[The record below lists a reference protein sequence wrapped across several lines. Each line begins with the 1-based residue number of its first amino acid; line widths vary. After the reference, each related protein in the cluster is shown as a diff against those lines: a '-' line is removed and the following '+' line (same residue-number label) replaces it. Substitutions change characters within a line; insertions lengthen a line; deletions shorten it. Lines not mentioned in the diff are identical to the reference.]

1 MVRGMFWLMLL
12 IISAKMAYSLWR
24 YFSFSAEY
32 TAVSSSANKP
42 LRADA
47 KPFDKNDVQ
56 LVSQQNWFG
65 KYQPVAAPVKQ
76 PEPAP
81 VAETRLNV
89 VLRGIAFGAR
99 PGAVIEEGGKQ
110 QVYLQGERL
119 GSHNAV
125 IEEIN
130 RDHVMLR
137 YQGKMERLSLAEEK
151 RPTKAVTSKKA
162 VSDEAKQAVA
172 EPAAS
177 APVEI
182 PAAVRQALAKDPQK
196 IFNYIQLTPVRKE
209 GIVGYAVKPGADR
222 SLFDASGFKE
232 GDIAIALN
240 QQDFTDP
247 RAMIALMRQLP
258 SMDSIQL
265 TVLRKGAR
273 YDISIALRHFHRAA
287 LTAFNPGES
296 FIVFWRDMT
305 LSVWRKKTTGL
316 KTKKRLL
323 ALVLAAALCS
333 SPVWAEEATFTAN
346 FKDTD
351 LKSFIETVGAN
362 LNKTIIMGPGV
373 QGKVSI
379 RTMTPLNERQ
389 YYQLFLN
396 LLEAQGYAVV
406 PMENDVLK
414 VVKSS
419 AAKVE
424 PLPLVGEGSDNYAG
438 DEMVTKVVPVRN
450 VSVRELAPILRQMI
464 DSAGSGNVVNYDP
477 SNVIMLTGRAS
488 VVERLTEVI
497 QRVDHAGNRTEEVI
511 PLDNASASEIA
522 RVLESLTKNSGENQP
537 ATLKSQ
543 IVADERTNSV
553 IVSGDPATRDKMRR
567 LIRRLDSEMER
578 SGNSQVFYLKY
589 SKAED
594 LVDVLKQVSGTLTA
608 AKEEAEGTV
617 GSGREVVSIAAS
629 KHSNALIVTA
639 PQDIMQSLQSV
650 IEQLDIRRAQV
661 HVEAL
666 IVEVAEGSNI
676 NFGVQW
682 ASKDAGLMQ
691 FANGTQ
697 IPIGTLGA
705 AISQAKPQKGSTV
718 ISENGATTINPDTNG
733 DLSTLAQLLSGF
745 SGTAVGVVK
754 GDWMALVQAVKN
766 DSSSNVLSTP
776 SITTLDNQEAFFMVG
791 QDVPVLTGSTVGSN
805 NSNPFNTVERKK
817 VGIMLKVTPQINEG
831 NAVQMV
837 IEQEVSKVE
846 GQTSLDVVFG
856 ERKLKTTVL
865 ANDGEL
871 IVLGGLMDDQAGE
884 SVAKVP
890 LLGDIPLIGNL
901 FKSTADKKEKR
912 NLMVFIRPTIL
923 RDGMAAD
930 GVSQRKYNY
939 MRAEQ
944 IYRDEQ
950 GLSLM
955 PHTAQPVLPAQNQAL
970 PPEVRAFLN
979 AGRTR

>member
-1 MVRGMFWLMLL
+1 MFRREIM
-12 IISAKMAYSLWR
+12 
-24 YFSFSAEY
+24 
-32 TAVSSSANKP
+32 
-42 LRADA
+42 LRARCEDDRQR
-47 KPFDKNDVQ
+47 KITGIKKK
-56 LVSQQNWFG
+56 
-65 KYQPVAAPVKQ
+65 KY
-76 PEPAP
+76 
-81 VAETRLNV
+81 L
-89 VLRGIAFGAR
+89 
-99 PGAVIEEGGKQ
+99 
-110 QVYLQGERL
+110 
-119 GSHNAV
+119 
-125 IEEIN
+125 
-130 RDHVMLR
+130 
-137 YQGKMERLSLAEEK
+137 LSL
-151 RPTKAVTSKKA
+151 
-162 VSDEAKQAVA
+162 
-172 EPAAS
+172 
-177 APVEI
+177 I
-182 PAAVRQALAKDPQK
+182 
-196 IFNYIQLTPVRKE
+196 
-209 GIVGYAVKPGADR
+209 
-222 SLFDASGFKE
+222 
-232 GDIAIALN
+232 
-240 QQDFTDP
+240 
-247 RAMIALMRQLP
+247 LM
-258 SMDSIQL
+258 
-265 TVLRKGAR
+265 
-273 YDISIALRHFHRAA
+273 
-287 LTAFNPGES
+287 
-296 FIVFWRDMT
+296 
-305 LSVWRKKTTGL
+305 
-316 KTKKRLL
+316 
-323 ALVLAAALCS
+323 AALCS
-333 SPVWAEEATFTAN
+333 PSSRAEENTFTAS

-362 LNKTIIMGPGV
+362 LNKTIVMGPDV

-406 PMENDVLK
+406 PVENNVLK
-414 VVKSS
+414 VVKSG
-419 AAKVE
+419 AAKTE
-424 PLPLVGEGSDNYAG
+424 PLPLTGEGHENYAG
-438 DEMVTKVVPVRN
+438 DEMVTRIVPVRN
-450 VSVRELAPILRQMI
+450 VSVRELVPVLQQMT
-464 DSAGSGNVVNYDP
+464 DLDGSGSIVNYEP

-488 VVERLTEVI
+488 VVKRLTEVI
-497 QRVDHAGNRTEEVI
+497 QRIDREGNRTEEVI

-522 RVLESLTKNSGENQP
+522 RVLESLTRNSSENQP
-537 ATLKSQ
+537 VTLKSQ

-553 IVSGDPATRDKMRR
+553 IVSADPTTRDKMRR

-578 SGNSQVFYLKY
+578 SGNSRVFYLKY

-594 LVDVLKQVSGTLTA
+594 LVDVLKQVSGTLTS
-608 AKEEAEGTV
+608 AKEEAEGTT
-617 GSGREVVSIAAS
+617 GSGRDVVSIAAS

-650 IEQLDIRRAQV
+650 IEQLDVRRAQV

-676 NFGVQW
+676 NLGVQW
-682 ASKDAGLMQ
+682 MSKDTGFMQ

-697 IPIGTLGA
+697 LPIGTLSMA
-705 AISQAKPQKGSTV
+705 VSQAKPKKGSTV
-718 ISENGATTINPDTNG
+718 ISENGATTINPDAEG
-733 DLSTLAQLLSGF
+733 DLSRLSQLLSGF
-745 SGTAVGVVK
+745 SGSAVGVVK
-754 GDWMALVQAVKN
+754 GDWAALVQAVKN
-766 DSSSNVLSTP
+766 DSSSNVLSMP

-791 QDVPVLTGSTVGSN
+791 QDVPVLTGSAVGEN

-817 VGIMLKVTPQINEG
+817 IGIMLKVTPQINEG

-901 FKSTADKKEKR
+901 FKSTVDKKEKR

-955 PHTAQPVLPAQNQAL
+955 PHTAQPVLPAQNQTL

>member
-1 MVRGMFWLMLL
+1 M
-12 IISAKMAYSLWR
+12 
-24 YFSFSAEY
+24 
-32 TAVSSSANKP
+32 
-42 LRADA
+42 
-47 KPFDKNDVQ
+47 
-56 LVSQQNWFG
+56 
-65 KYQPVAAPVKQ
+65 
-76 PEPAP
+76 
-81 VAETRLNV
+81 
-89 VLRGIAFGAR
+89 
-99 PGAVIEEGGKQ
+99 
-110 QVYLQGERL
+110 
-119 GSHNAV
+119 
-125 IEEIN
+125 
-130 RDHVMLR
+130 
-137 YQGKMERLSLAEEK
+137 
-151 RPTKAVTSKKA
+151 
-162 VSDEAKQAVA
+162 
-172 EPAAS
+172 
-177 APVEI
+177 
-182 PAAVRQALAKDPQK
+182 
-196 IFNYIQLTPVRKE
+196 
-209 GIVGYAVKPGADR
+209 
-222 SLFDASGFKE
+222 
-232 GDIAIALN
+232 
-240 QQDFTDP
+240 
-247 RAMIALMRQLP
+247 
-258 SMDSIQL
+258 
-265 TVLRKGAR
+265 
-273 YDISIALRHFHRAA
+273 
-287 LTAFNPGES
+287 
-296 FIVFWRDMT
+296 FWRDMT
-305 LSVWRKKTTGL
+305 LSIWRKKTTGL

-323 ALVLAAALCS
+323 PLMLAAALCS

-578 SGNSQVFYLKY
+578 SGNSQVFYLK
-589 SKAED
+589 
-594 LVDVLKQVSGTLTA
+594 
-608 AKEEAEGTV
+608 
-617 GSGREVVSIAAS
+617 
-629 KHSNALIVTA
+629 HSNALIVTA

-682 ASKDAGLMQ
+682 GSKDAGLMQ

-705 AISQAKPQKGSTV
+705 AISAAKPQKGSTV

-890 LLGDIPLIGNL
+890 LLGDIPVIGNL

-955 PHTAQPVLPAQNQAL
+955 PHTAQPILPAQNQAL

>member
-1 MVRGMFWLMLL
+1 MLH
-12 IISAKMAYSLWR
+12 AR
-24 YFSFSAEY
+24 RE
-32 TAVSSSANKP
+32 ND
-42 LRADA
+42 RQ
-47 KPFDKNDVQ
+47 KNIT
-56 LVSQQNWFG
+56 G
-65 KYQPVAAPVKQ
+65 IKKKKY
-76 PEPAP
+76 
-81 VAETRLNV
+81 L
-89 VLRGIAFGAR
+89 
-99 PGAVIEEGGKQ
+99 
-110 QVYLQGERL
+110 
-119 GSHNAV
+119 
-125 IEEIN
+125 
-130 RDHVMLR
+130 
-137 YQGKMERLSLAEEK
+137 LSLILM
-151 RPTKAVTSKKA
+151 AV
-162 VSDEAKQAVA
+162 
-172 EPAAS
+172 
-177 APVEI
+177 
-182 PAAVRQALAKDPQK
+182 
-196 IFNYIQLTPVRKE
+196 
-209 GIVGYAVKPGADR
+209 
-222 SLFDASGFKE
+222 
-232 GDIAIALN
+232 
-240 QQDFTDP
+240 
-247 RAMIALMRQLP
+247 
-258 SMDSIQL
+258 
-265 TVLRKGAR
+265 
-273 YDISIALRHFHRAA
+273 
-287 LTAFNPGES
+287 
-296 FIVFWRDMT
+296 
-305 LSVWRKKTTGL
+305 
-316 KTKKRLL
+316 
-323 ALVLAAALCS
+323 LCS
-333 SPVWAEEATFTAN
+333 SSSRAEENTFTAS

-362 LNKTIIMGPGV
+362 LNKTIVMGPDV

-379 RTMTPLNERQ
+379 RTITPLNERQ

-406 PMENDVLK
+406 PVENNVLK
-414 VVKSS
+414 VVKSG
-419 AAKVE
+419 AAKTE
-424 PLPLVGEGSDNYAG
+424 PLPLTGEGHENYAG
-438 DEMVTKVVPVRN
+438 DEMVTRIVPVRN
-450 VSVRELAPILRQMI
+450 VSVRELAPVLQQMT
-464 DSAGSGNVVNYDP
+464 DLDGSGSIVNYEP

-488 VVERLTEVI
+488 VVKRLTEVI
-497 QRVDHAGNRTEEVI
+497 QRIDREGNRTEEVI
-511 PLDNASASEIA
+511 PLDNASASEIV
-522 RVLESLTKNSGENQP
+522 RVLESLTRNSSENQP

-553 IVSGDPATRDKMRR
+553 IVSADPSTRDKMRR

-594 LVDVLKQVSGTLTA
+594 LVDVLKQVSGTLTS
-608 AKEEAEGTV
+608 AKEEAESTT
-617 GSGREVVSIAAS
+617 GSGRDVVSIAAS

-666 IVEVAEGSNI
+666 IAEVAEGSNI

-682 ASKDAGLMQ
+682 MSKDTGFMQ

-697 IPIGTLGA
+697 IPIGSLSMA
-705 AISQAKPQKGSTV
+705 VSQAKPQKGSTV
-718 ISENGATTINPDTNG
+718 ISENGATTINPDTEG
-733 DLSTLAQLLSGF
+733 DLSRLSQLLSGF

-754 GDWMALVQAVKN
+754 GDWAALVQAVKN
-766 DSSSNVLSTP
+766 DSGTNVLSMP

-791 QDVPVLTGSTVGSN
+791 QDVPVLTGSAVGEN

>member
-1 MVRGMFWLMLL
+1 MFRCEIM
-12 IISAKMAYSLWR
+12 
-24 YFSFSAEY
+24 
-32 TAVSSSANKP
+32 
-42 LRADA
+42 LRARREDDRQR
-47 KPFDKNDVQ
+47 KITSIKKK
-56 LVSQQNWFG
+56 
-65 KYQPVAAPVKQ
+65 KY
-76 PEPAP
+76 
-81 VAETRLNV
+81 L
-89 VLRGIAFGAR
+89 
-99 PGAVIEEGGKQ
+99 
-110 QVYLQGERL
+110 
-119 GSHNAV
+119 
-125 IEEIN
+125 
-130 RDHVMLR
+130 
-137 YQGKMERLSLAEEK
+137 LSL
-151 RPTKAVTSKKA
+151 
-162 VSDEAKQAVA
+162 
-172 EPAAS
+172 
-177 APVEI
+177 I
-182 PAAVRQALAKDPQK
+182 
-196 IFNYIQLTPVRKE
+196 
-209 GIVGYAVKPGADR
+209 
-222 SLFDASGFKE
+222 
-232 GDIAIALN
+232 
-240 QQDFTDP
+240 
-247 RAMIALMRQLP
+247 LM
-258 SMDSIQL
+258 
-265 TVLRKGAR
+265 
-273 YDISIALRHFHRAA
+273 
-287 LTAFNPGES
+287 
-296 FIVFWRDMT
+296 
-305 LSVWRKKTTGL
+305 
-316 KTKKRLL
+316 
-323 ALVLAAALCS
+323 AALCS
-333 SPVWAEEATFTAN
+333 PSSRAEENTFTAS

-362 LNKTIIMGPGV
+362 LNKIIVMGPDV

-379 RTMTPLNERQ
+379 RTMAPLNERQ

-406 PMENDVLK
+406 PVENNVLK
-414 VVKSS
+414 VVKSG
-419 AAKVE
+419 AAKTE
-424 PLPLVGEGSDNYAG
+424 PLPLTGEGHENYAG
-438 DEMVTKVVPVRN
+438 DEMVTRIVPVRN
-450 VSVRELAPILRQMI
+450 VSVRELAPVLQQMT
-464 DSAGSGNVVNYDP
+464 DLDGSGSIVNYEP

-488 VVERLTEVI
+488 VVKRLAEVI
-497 QRVDHAGNRTEEVI
+497 QRIDREGNRTEEVI
-511 PLDNASASEIA
+511 PLDNSSASEIA
-522 RVLESLTKNSGENQP
+522 RVLESLTRNSSENQP

-553 IVSGDPATRDKMRR
+553 IVSADPATRDKMRR

-578 SGNSQVFYLKY
+578 SGNSRVFYLKY

-594 LVDVLKQVSGTLTA
+594 LVDVLKQVSGTLTS
-608 AKEEAEGTV
+608 AKEEAEGTT
-617 GSGREVVSIAAS
+617 GSGRDVVSIAAS

-666 IVEVAEGSNI
+666 IVEVTEGSNI
-676 NFGVQW
+676 NLGVQW
-682 ASKDAGLMQ
+682 MSKNAGFMQ

-697 IPIGTLGA
+697 IPIGSLSMA
-705 AISQAKPQKGSTV
+705 VSQAKPQKGSTV
-718 ISENGATTINPDTNG
+718 ISENGATTINPDVEG
-733 DLSTLAQLLSGF
+733 DLSRLSQLLSGF
-745 SGTAVGVVK
+745 SGTAIGVVK
-754 GDWMALVQAVKN
+754 GDWAALVQAVKN
-766 DSSSNVLSTP
+766 DSGTNVLSMP

-791 QDVPVLTGSTVGSN
+791 QDVPVLTGSAVGEN

-831 NAVQMV
+831 NAVQML

-939 MRAEQ
+939 IRAEQ

-970 PPEVRAFLN
+970 PPEIRAFLN

>member
-1 MVRGMFWLMLL
+1 MFRCEIMLH
-12 IISAKMAYSLWR
+12 AR
-24 YFSFSAEY
+24 RE
-32 TAVSSSANKP
+32 ND
-42 LRADA
+42 RQ
-47 KPFDKNDVQ
+47 KNIT
-56 LVSQQNWFG
+56 G
-65 KYQPVAAPVKQ
+65 IKKKKY
-76 PEPAP
+76 
-81 VAETRLNV
+81 L
-89 VLRGIAFGAR
+89 
-99 PGAVIEEGGKQ
+99 
-110 QVYLQGERL
+110 
-119 GSHNAV
+119 
-125 IEEIN
+125 
-130 RDHVMLR
+130 
-137 YQGKMERLSLAEEK
+137 LSL
-151 RPTKAVTSKKA
+151 
-162 VSDEAKQAVA
+162 
-172 EPAAS
+172 
-177 APVEI
+177 I
-182 PAAVRQALAKDPQK
+182 
-196 IFNYIQLTPVRKE
+196 
-209 GIVGYAVKPGADR
+209 
-222 SLFDASGFKE
+222 
-232 GDIAIALN
+232 
-240 QQDFTDP
+240 
-247 RAMIALMRQLP
+247 LM
-258 SMDSIQL
+258 
-265 TVLRKGAR
+265 
-273 YDISIALRHFHRAA
+273 
-287 LTAFNPGES
+287 
-296 FIVFWRDMT
+296 
-305 LSVWRKKTTGL
+305 
-316 KTKKRLL
+316 
-323 ALVLAAALCS
+323 AALCS
-333 SPVWAEEATFTAN
+333 SSSRAEENTFTAS

-362 LNKTIIMGPGV
+362 LNKTIVMGPDV

-379 RTMTPLNERQ
+379 RTITPLNERQ

-406 PMENDVLK
+406 PVENNVLK
-414 VVKSS
+414 VVKSG
-419 AAKVE
+419 AAKTE
-424 PLPLVGEGSDNYAG
+424 PLPLTGEGHENYAG
-438 DEMVTKVVPVRN
+438 DEMVTRIVPVRN
-450 VSVRELAPILRQMI
+450 VSVRELAPVLQQMT
-464 DSAGSGNVVNYDP
+464 DLDGSGSIVNYEP

-488 VVERLTEVI
+488 VVKRLTEVI
-497 QRVDHAGNRTEEVI
+497 QRIDREGNRTEEVI
-511 PLDNASASEIA
+511 PLDNASASEIV
-522 RVLESLTKNSGENQP
+522 RVLESLTRNSSENQP

-553 IVSGDPATRDKMRR
+553 IVSADPSTRDKMRR

-594 LVDVLKQVSGTLTA
+594 LVDVLKQVSGTLTS
-608 AKEEAEGTV
+608 AKEEAESTT
-617 GSGREVVSIAAS
+617 GSGRDVVSIAAS

-666 IVEVAEGSNI
+666 IAEVAEGSNI

-682 ASKDAGLMQ
+682 MSKDTGFMQ

-697 IPIGTLGA
+697 IPIGSLSMA
-705 AISQAKPQKGSTV
+705 VSQAKPQKGSTV
-718 ISENGATTINPDTNG
+718 ISENGATTINPDTEG
-733 DLSTLAQLLSGF
+733 DLSRLSQLLSGF

-754 GDWMALVQAVKN
+754 GDWAALVQAVKN
-766 DSSSNVLSTP
+766 DSGTNVLSMP

-791 QDVPVLTGSTVGSN
+791 QDVPVLTGSAVGEN

-955 PHTAQPVLPAQNQAL
+955 PHTAQPILPAQNQAL

>member
-1 MVRGMFWLMLL
+1 M
-12 IISAKMAYSLWR
+12 
-24 YFSFSAEY
+24 
-32 TAVSSSANKP
+32 
-42 LRADA
+42 
-47 KPFDKNDVQ
+47 
-56 LVSQQNWFG
+56 
-65 KYQPVAAPVKQ
+65 
-76 PEPAP
+76 
-81 VAETRLNV
+81 
-89 VLRGIAFGAR
+89 
-99 PGAVIEEGGKQ
+99 
-110 QVYLQGERL
+110 
-119 GSHNAV
+119 
-125 IEEIN
+125 
-130 RDHVMLR
+130 
-137 YQGKMERLSLAEEK
+137 
-151 RPTKAVTSKKA
+151 
-162 VSDEAKQAVA
+162 
-172 EPAAS
+172 
-177 APVEI
+177 
-182 PAAVRQALAKDPQK
+182 
-196 IFNYIQLTPVRKE
+196 
-209 GIVGYAVKPGADR
+209 
-222 SLFDASGFKE
+222 
-232 GDIAIALN
+232 
-240 QQDFTDP
+240 
-247 RAMIALMRQLP
+247 
-258 SMDSIQL
+258 
-265 TVLRKGAR
+265 
-273 YDISIALRHFHRAA
+273 
-287 LTAFNPGES
+287 
-296 FIVFWRDMT
+296 FWRDIT

-323 ALVLAAALCS
+323 PLVLAAALCS

-697 IPIGTLGA
+697 SL
-705 AISQAKPQKGSTV
+705 
-718 ISENGATTINPDTNG
+718 
-733 DLSTLAQLLSGF
+733 LAR
-745 SGTAVGVVK
+745 
-754 GDWMALVQAVKN
+754 W
-766 DSSSNVLSTP
+766 
-776 SITTLDNQEAFFMVG
+776 G
-791 QDVPVLTGSTVGSN
+791 Q
-805 NSNPFNTVERKK
+805 PFLRRNRRKA
-817 VGIMLKVTPQINEG
+817 P
-831 NAVQMV
+831 
-837 IEQEVSKVE
+837 
-846 GQTSLDVVFG
+846 
-856 ERKLKTTVL
+856 R
-865 ANDGEL
+865 
-871 IVLGGLMDDQAGE
+871 
-884 SVAKVP
+884 
-890 LLGDIPLIGNL
+890 
-901 FKSTADKKEKR
+901 
-912 NLMVFIRPTIL
+912 
-923 RDGMAAD
+923 
-930 GVSQRKYNY
+930 
-939 MRAEQ
+939 
-944 IYRDEQ
+944 
-950 GLSLM
+950 
-955 PHTAQPVLPAQNQAL
+955 
-970 PPEVRAFLN
+970 
-979 AGRTR
+979 

>member
-1 MVRGMFWLMLL
+1 MFRCEIM
-12 IISAKMAYSLWR
+12 
-24 YFSFSAEY
+24 
-32 TAVSSSANKP
+32 
-42 LRADA
+42 LRARREDDRQ
-47 KPFDKNDVQ
+47 KKIT
-56 LVSQQNWFG
+56 G
-65 KYQPVAAPVKQ
+65 IKKKKY
-76 PEPAP
+76 
-81 VAETRLNV
+81 L
-89 VLRGIAFGAR
+89 
-99 PGAVIEEGGKQ
+99 
-110 QVYLQGERL
+110 
-119 GSHNAV
+119 
-125 IEEIN
+125 
-130 RDHVMLR
+130 
-137 YQGKMERLSLAEEK
+137 LSL
-151 RPTKAVTSKKA
+151 
-162 VSDEAKQAVA
+162 
-172 EPAAS
+172 
-177 APVEI
+177 I
-182 PAAVRQALAKDPQK
+182 
-196 IFNYIQLTPVRKE
+196 
-209 GIVGYAVKPGADR
+209 
-222 SLFDASGFKE
+222 
-232 GDIAIALN
+232 
-240 QQDFTDP
+240 
-247 RAMIALMRQLP
+247 LM
-258 SMDSIQL
+258 
-265 TVLRKGAR
+265 
-273 YDISIALRHFHRAA
+273 
-287 LTAFNPGES
+287 
-296 FIVFWRDMT
+296 
-305 LSVWRKKTTGL
+305 
-316 KTKKRLL
+316 
-323 ALVLAAALCS
+323 AALCS
-333 SPVWAEEATFTAN
+333 PSSRAEENTFTAS

-362 LNKTIIMGPGV
+362 LNKTIVMGPDV

-379 RTMTPLNERQ
+379 RTITPLNERQ

-406 PMENDVLK
+406 PVENNVLK
-414 VVKSS
+414 VVKSG
-419 AAKVE
+419 AAKTE
-424 PLPLVGEGSDNYAG
+424 PLPLTGEGHENYVG
-438 DEMVTKVVPVRN
+438 DEMVTRIVPVRN
-450 VSVRELAPILRQMI
+450 VSVRELAPVLQQMT
-464 DSAGSGNVVNYDP
+464 DLDGSGSIVNYEP

-488 VVERLTEVI
+488 VVKRLTEVI
-497 QRVDHAGNRTEEVI
+497 QRIDREGNRTEEVI
-511 PLDNASASEIA
+511 PLDNASASEIV
-522 RVLESLTKNSGENQP
+522 RVLESLTRNSSENQP

-553 IVSGDPATRDKMRR
+553 IVSADPATRDKMRR
-567 LIRRLDSEMER
+567 LIHRLDSEMER

-594 LVDVLKQVSGTLTA
+594 LVDVLKQVSGTLTS
-608 AKEEAEGTV
+608 AKEEAEGTT
-617 GSGREVVSIAAS
+617 GSRRDVVSIAAS

-666 IVEVAEGSNI
+666 IAEVAEGSNI

-682 ASKDAGLMQ
+682 MSKDTGFMQ

-697 IPIGTLGA
+697 IPIGSLSMA
-705 AISQAKPQKGSTV
+705 VSQAKPQKGSTV
-718 ISENGATTINPDTNG
+718 ISENGATTINPDTEG
-733 DLSTLAQLLSGF
+733 DLSRLSQLLSGF

-754 GDWMALVQAVKN
+754 GDWAALVQAVKN
-766 DSSSNVLSTP
+766 DSGTNVLSMP

-791 QDVPVLTGSTVGSN
+791 QDVPVLTGSAVGEN

-955 PHTAQPVLPAQNQAL
+955 PHTAQPVLSAQNQAL

-979 AGRTR
+979 AGRAR

>member
-1 MVRGMFWLMLL
+1 
-12 IISAKMAYSLWR
+12 
-24 YFSFSAEY
+24 
-32 TAVSSSANKP
+32 
-42 LRADA
+42 
-47 KPFDKNDVQ
+47 
-56 LVSQQNWFG
+56 
-65 KYQPVAAPVKQ
+65 
-76 PEPAP
+76 
-81 VAETRLNV
+81 
-89 VLRGIAFGAR
+89 
-99 PGAVIEEGGKQ
+99 
-110 QVYLQGERL
+110 
-119 GSHNAV
+119 
-125 IEEIN
+125 
-130 RDHVMLR
+130 
-137 YQGKMERLSLAEEK
+137 
-151 RPTKAVTSKKA
+151 
-162 VSDEAKQAVA
+162 
-172 EPAAS
+172 
-177 APVEI
+177 
-182 PAAVRQALAKDPQK
+182 
-196 IFNYIQLTPVRKE
+196 
-209 GIVGYAVKPGADR
+209 
-222 SLFDASGFKE
+222 
-232 GDIAIALN
+232 
-240 QQDFTDP
+240 
-247 RAMIALMRQLP
+247 
-258 SMDSIQL
+258 
-265 TVLRKGAR
+265 
-273 YDISIALRHFHRAA
+273 
-287 LTAFNPGES
+287 
-296 FIVFWRDMT
+296 
-305 LSVWRKKTTGL
+305 
-316 KTKKRLL
+316 
-323 ALVLAAALCS
+323 
-333 SPVWAEEATFTAN
+333 
-346 FKDTD
+346 
-351 LKSFIETVGAN
+351 
-362 LNKTIIMGPGV
+362 
-373 QGKVSI
+373 
-379 RTMTPLNERQ
+379 
-389 YYQLFLN
+389 
-396 LLEAQGYAVV
+396 
-406 PMENDVLK
+406 
-414 VVKSS
+414 
-419 AAKVE
+419 
-424 PLPLVGEGSDNYAG
+424 
-438 DEMVTKVVPVRN
+438 MVTKVVPVRN

-617 GSGREVVSIAAS
+617 GSGREIVSIAAS

-930 GVSQRKYNY
+930 GVSQRKYRKQWARWRVMILPILLILVALAVERGVTLWSVSEQVAQSRTQAEKQFLTLFPEQKRIVNLRSQVTMALKKY
-939 MRAEQ
+939 RPQADDTRLLAELSAIASTLKSASLSDIEMRGFTFDQKRQTLHLQLRAANFASFDKL
-944 IYRDEQ
+944 R
-950 GLSLM
+950 S
-955 PHTAQPVLPAQNQAL
+955 AL
-970 PPEVRAFLN
+970 ATDYVVQQDALQKEGDAVSGGVTLR
-979 AGRTR
+979 RK

>member
-1 MVRGMFWLMLL
+1 MFRCEIMLH
-12 IISAKMAYSLWR
+12 AR
-24 YFSFSAEY
+24 RE
-32 TAVSSSANKP
+32 ND
-42 LRADA
+42 RQ
-47 KPFDKNDVQ
+47 KNIT
-56 LVSQQNWFG
+56 G
-65 KYQPVAAPVKQ
+65 IKKKKY
-76 PEPAP
+76 
-81 VAETRLNV
+81 L
-89 VLRGIAFGAR
+89 
-99 PGAVIEEGGKQ
+99 
-110 QVYLQGERL
+110 
-119 GSHNAV
+119 
-125 IEEIN
+125 
-130 RDHVMLR
+130 
-137 YQGKMERLSLAEEK
+137 LSL
-151 RPTKAVTSKKA
+151 
-162 VSDEAKQAVA
+162 
-172 EPAAS
+172 
-177 APVEI
+177 I
-182 PAAVRQALAKDPQK
+182 
-196 IFNYIQLTPVRKE
+196 
-209 GIVGYAVKPGADR
+209 
-222 SLFDASGFKE
+222 
-232 GDIAIALN
+232 
-240 QQDFTDP
+240 
-247 RAMIALMRQLP
+247 LM
-258 SMDSIQL
+258 
-265 TVLRKGAR
+265 
-273 YDISIALRHFHRAA
+273 
-287 LTAFNPGES
+287 
-296 FIVFWRDMT
+296 
-305 LSVWRKKTTGL
+305 
-316 KTKKRLL
+316 
-323 ALVLAAALCS
+323 AALCS
-333 SPVWAEEATFTAN
+333 SSSRAEENTFTAS

-362 LNKTIIMGPGV
+362 LNKTIVMGPDV

-379 RTMTPLNERQ
+379 RTITPLNERQ

-406 PMENDVLK
+406 PVENNVLK
-414 VVKSS
+414 VVKSG
-419 AAKVE
+419 AAKTE
-424 PLPLVGEGSDNYAG
+424 PLPLTGEGHENYAG
-438 DEMVTKVVPVRN
+438 DEMVTRIVPVRN
-450 VSVRELAPILRQMI
+450 VSVRELAPVLQQMT
-464 DSAGSGNVVNYDP
+464 DLDGSGSIVNYEP

-488 VVERLTEVI
+488 VVKRLTEVI
-497 QRVDHAGNRTEEVI
+497 QRIDREGNRTEEVI
-511 PLDNASASEIA
+511 PLDNASASEIV
-522 RVLESLTKNSGENQP
+522 RVLESLTRNSSENQP

-553 IVSGDPATRDKMRR
+553 IVSADPSTRDKMRR

-594 LVDVLKQVSGTLTA
+594 LVDVLKQVSGTLTS
-608 AKEEAEGTV
+608 AKEEAESTT
-617 GSGREVVSIAAS
+617 GSGRDVVSIAAS

-666 IVEVAEGSNI
+666 IAEVAEGSNI

-682 ASKDAGLMQ
+682 MSKDTGFMQ

-697 IPIGTLGA
+697 IPIGSLSMA
-705 AISQAKPQKGSTV
+705 VSQAKPQKGSTV
-718 ISENGATTINPDTNG
+718 ISENGATTINPDTEG
-733 DLSTLAQLLSGF
+733 DLSRLSQLLSGF

-754 GDWMALVQAVKN
+754 GDWAALVQAVKN
-766 DSSSNVLSTP
+766 DSGTNVLSMP

-930 GVSQRKYNY
+930 GVSQRKCNY

>member
-1 MVRGMFWLMLL
+1 MFRCEIM
-12 IISAKMAYSLWR
+12 
-24 YFSFSAEY
+24 
-32 TAVSSSANKP
+32 
-42 LRADA
+42 LRARREDDRQR
-47 KPFDKNDVQ
+47 KITSIKKK
-56 LVSQQNWFG
+56 
-65 KYQPVAAPVKQ
+65 KY
-76 PEPAP
+76 
-81 VAETRLNV
+81 L
-89 VLRGIAFGAR
+89 
-99 PGAVIEEGGKQ
+99 
-110 QVYLQGERL
+110 
-119 GSHNAV
+119 
-125 IEEIN
+125 
-130 RDHVMLR
+130 
-137 YQGKMERLSLAEEK
+137 LSL
-151 RPTKAVTSKKA
+151 
-162 VSDEAKQAVA
+162 
-172 EPAAS
+172 
-177 APVEI
+177 I
-182 PAAVRQALAKDPQK
+182 
-196 IFNYIQLTPVRKE
+196 
-209 GIVGYAVKPGADR
+209 
-222 SLFDASGFKE
+222 
-232 GDIAIALN
+232 
-240 QQDFTDP
+240 
-247 RAMIALMRQLP
+247 LM
-258 SMDSIQL
+258 
-265 TVLRKGAR
+265 
-273 YDISIALRHFHRAA
+273 
-287 LTAFNPGES
+287 
-296 FIVFWRDMT
+296 
-305 LSVWRKKTTGL
+305 
-316 KTKKRLL
+316 
-323 ALVLAAALCS
+323 AALCS
-333 SPVWAEEATFTAN
+333 PSSRAEENTFTAS

-362 LNKTIIMGPGV
+362 LNKIIVMGPDV

-406 PMENDVLK
+406 PVENNVLK
-414 VVKSS
+414 VVKSG
-419 AAKVE
+419 AAKTE
-424 PLPLVGEGSDNYAG
+424 PLPLTGEGHENYAG
-438 DEMVTKVVPVRN
+438 DEMVTRIVPVRN
-450 VSVRELAPILRQMI
+450 VSVRELAPVLQQMT
-464 DSAGSGNVVNYDP
+464 DLDGSGSIVNYEP

-488 VVERLTEVI
+488 VVKRLAEVI
-497 QRVDHAGNRTEEVI
+497 QRIDREGNRTEEVI
-511 PLDNASASEIA
+511 PLDNSSASEIA
-522 RVLESLTKNSGENQP
+522 RVLESLTRNSSENQP

-553 IVSGDPATRDKMRR
+553 IVSADPATRDKMRR

-578 SGNSQVFYLKY
+578 SGNSRVFYLKY

-594 LVDVLKQVSGTLTA
+594 LVDVLKQVSGTLTS
-608 AKEEAEGTV
+608 AKEEAEGTT
-617 GSGREVVSIAAS
+617 GSGRDVVSIAAS

-666 IVEVAEGSNI
+666 IVEVTEGSNI
-676 NFGVQW
+676 NLGVQW
-682 ASKDAGLMQ
+682 MSKDAGFMQ

-697 IPIGTLGA
+697 IPIGSLSMA
-705 AISQAKPQKGSTV
+705 VSQAKPQKGSTV
-718 ISENGATTINPDTNG
+718 ISENGATTINPDVEG
-733 DLSTLAQLLSGF
+733 DLSRLSQLLSGF
-745 SGTAVGVVK
+745 SGTVIGVVK
-754 GDWMALVQAVKN
+754 GDWAALVQAVKN
-766 DSSSNVLSTP
+766 DSGTNVLSMP

-791 QDVPVLTGSTVGSN
+791 QDVPVLTGSAVGEN

-831 NAVQMV
+831 NAVQML

-939 MRAEQ
+939 IRAEQ

-970 PPEVRAFLN
+970 PPEIRAFLN

>member
-1 MVRGMFWLMLL
+1 MGRQQIDSRGH
-12 IISAKMAYSLWR
+12 AKFALDPCRQRVDKLPATFFVADPTLDLQNDFFLGGNKSNRIARMNFRFLFR
-24 YFSFSAEY
+24 Y
-32 TAVSSSANKP
+32 
-42 LRADA
+42 
-47 KPFDKNDVQ
+47 
-56 LVSQQNWFG
+56 
-65 KYQPVAAPVKQ
+65 
-76 PEPAP
+76 
-81 VAETRLNV
+81 
-89 VLRGIAFGAR
+89 
-99 PGAVIEEGGKQ
+99 
-110 QVYLQGERL
+110 
-119 GSHNAV
+119 
-125 IEEIN
+125 
-130 RDHVMLR
+130 
-137 YQGKMERLSLAEEK
+137 
-151 RPTKAVTSKKA
+151 
-162 VSDEAKQAVA
+162 
-172 EPAAS
+172 
-177 APVEI
+177 
-182 PAAVRQALAKDPQK
+182 
-196 IFNYIQLTPVRKE
+196 IFNILRPDITATNNNQ
-209 GIVGYAVKPGADR
+209 I
-222 SLFDASGFKE
+222 FNASG
-232 GDIAIALN
+232 DIQI
-240 QQDFTDP
+240 
-247 RAMIALMRQLP
+247 
-258 SMDSIQL
+258 
-265 TVLRKGAR
+265 
-273 YDISIALRHFHRAA
+273 
-287 LTAFNPGES
+287 TAFNPGES
-296 FIVFWRDMT
+296 FIVFWRDIT

-323 ALVLAAALCS
+323 PLVLAAALCS

-718 ISENGATTINPDTNG
+718 ISENGANG
-733 DLSTLAQLLSGF
+733 Y
-745 SGTAVGVVK
+745 
-754 GDWMALVQAVKN
+754 
-766 DSSSNVLSTP
+766 
-776 SITTLDNQEAFFMVG
+776 
-791 QDVPVLTGSTVGSN
+791 
-805 NSNPFNTVERKK
+805 
-817 VGIMLKVTPQINEG
+817 LK
-831 NAVQMV
+831 
-837 IEQEVSKVE
+837 
-846 GQTSLDVVFG
+846 
-856 ERKLKTTVL
+856 
-865 ANDGEL
+865 
-871 IVLGGLMDDQAGE
+871 
-884 SVAKVP
+884 
-890 LLGDIPLIGNL
+890 
-901 FKSTADKKEKR
+901 
-912 NLMVFIRPTIL
+912 IL
-923 RDGMAAD
+923 RCAC
-930 GVSQRKYNY
+930 
-939 MRAEQ
+939 
-944 IYRDEQ
+944 
-950 GLSLM
+950 
-955 PHTAQPVLPAQNQAL
+955 
-970 PPEVRAFLN
+970 
-979 AGRTR
+979 AGIKPCCACP

>member
-1 MVRGMFWLMLL
+1 MTFLLCCANHPEVRIL
-12 IISAKMAYSLWR
+12 
-24 YFSFSAEY
+24 
-32 TAVSSSANKP
+32 
-42 LRADA
+42 
-47 KPFDKNDVQ
+47 
-56 LVSQQNWFG
+56 
-65 KYQPVAAPVKQ
+65 
-76 PEPAP
+76 
-81 VAETRLNV
+81 TR
-89 VLRGIAFGAR
+89 
-99 PGAVIEEGGKQ
+99 
-110 QVYLQGERL
+110 
-119 GSHNAV
+119 
-125 IEEIN
+125 
-130 RDHVMLR
+130 
-137 YQGKMERLSLAEEK
+137 
-151 RPTKAVTSKKA
+151 
-162 VSDEAKQAVA
+162 
-172 EPAAS
+172 
-177 APVEI
+177 
-182 PAAVRQALAKDPQK
+182 
-196 IFNYIQLTPVRKE
+196 
-209 GIVGYAVKPGADR
+209 
-222 SLFDASGFKE
+222 
-232 GDIAIALN
+232 
-240 QQDFTDP
+240 
-247 RAMIALMRQLP
+247 
-258 SMDSIQL
+258 
-265 TVLRKGAR
+265 
-273 YDISIALRHFHRAA
+273 
-287 LTAFNPGES
+287 S
-296 FIVFWRDMT
+296 FIVLCRIKS
-305 LSVWRKKTTGL
+305 LSGWRKVYTCNMRTGTQASYWL
-316 KTKKRLL
+316 SPLML
-323 ALVLAAALCS
+323 IIALCS
-333 SPVWAEEATFTAN
+333 LPVRADDSFTAN
-346 FKDTD
+346 FKDTE
-351 LKSFIETVGAN
+351 LKSFIETVGSN

-379 RTMTPLNERQ
+379 RTITPLNERQ

-396 LLEAQGYAVV
+396 VLEAQGYAIV
-406 PMENDVLK
+406 PMDNDVLK

-424 PLPLVGEGSDNYAG
+424 PLPLVDESGAGFSG

-450 VSVRELAPILRQMI
+450 VSVRELAPILRQMV

-497 QRVDHAGNRTEEVI
+497 QRVDRAGDRTEEVI
-511 PLDNASASEIA
+511 PLDNSSASEIA
-522 RVLESLTKNSGENQP
+522 RVLESLSKNSGDNQP

-553 IVSGDPATRDKMRR
+553 VISGDPAVREKMRR
-567 LIRRLDSEMER
+567 LIHRLDSEMER
-578 SGNSQVFYLKY
+578 NGNSMVFYLKY

-594 LVDVLKQVSGTLTA
+594 MVEVLKQVSGTLTA
-608 AKEEAEGTV
+608 AKEEAEGAETT
-617 GSGREVVSIAAS
+617 GSDIVSIAAS

-639 PQDIMQSLQSV
+639 PQDIMQSLQGV

-666 IVEVAEGSNI
+666 IVEVADGSNI

-682 ASKDAGLMQ
+682 ASKDLGVMQ
-691 FANGTQ
+691 FSNGTQ
-697 IPIGTLGA
+697 IPIGSLA
-705 AISQAKPQKGSTV
+705 VAVEQARPQEGSTV
-718 ISENGATTINPDTNG
+718 IDENGNTTVNPETKG
-733 DLSTLAQLLSGF
+733 DLSSLAQLLSGF

-766 DSSSNVLSTP
+766 DSNSNVLSTP

-791 QDVPVLTGSTVGSN
+791 QDVPVLTGSATGSN

-865 ANDGEL
+865 ASDGQL
-871 IVLGGLMDDQAGE
+871 VVLGGLMDEQTGE
-884 SVAKVP
+884 SVSKVP
-890 LLGDIPLIGNL
+890 LLGDLPVVGKL
-901 FKSTADKKEKR
+901 FQSTADKKEKR

-955 PHTAQPVLPAQNQAL
+955 PDVPQPVLPAPHQSL
-970 PPEVRAFLN
+970 PPEVRAFIN
-979 AGRTR
+979 AVRAR

>member
-1 MVRGMFWLMLL
+1 MFRCEIM
-12 IISAKMAYSLWR
+12 
-24 YFSFSAEY
+24 
-32 TAVSSSANKP
+32 
-42 LRADA
+42 LRARREDDRQ
-47 KPFDKNDVQ
+47 KKIT
-56 LVSQQNWFG
+56 G
-65 KYQPVAAPVKQ
+65 IKKKKY
-76 PEPAP
+76 
-81 VAETRLNV
+81 L
-89 VLRGIAFGAR
+89 
-99 PGAVIEEGGKQ
+99 
-110 QVYLQGERL
+110 
-119 GSHNAV
+119 
-125 IEEIN
+125 
-130 RDHVMLR
+130 
-137 YQGKMERLSLAEEK
+137 LSL
-151 RPTKAVTSKKA
+151 
-162 VSDEAKQAVA
+162 
-172 EPAAS
+172 
-177 APVEI
+177 I
-182 PAAVRQALAKDPQK
+182 
-196 IFNYIQLTPVRKE
+196 
-209 GIVGYAVKPGADR
+209 
-222 SLFDASGFKE
+222 
-232 GDIAIALN
+232 
-240 QQDFTDP
+240 
-247 RAMIALMRQLP
+247 LM
-258 SMDSIQL
+258 
-265 TVLRKGAR
+265 
-273 YDISIALRHFHRAA
+273 
-287 LTAFNPGES
+287 
-296 FIVFWRDMT
+296 
-305 LSVWRKKTTGL
+305 
-316 KTKKRLL
+316 
-323 ALVLAAALCS
+323 AALCS
-333 SPVWAEEATFTAN
+333 PSSRAEENTFTAS

-362 LNKTIIMGPGV
+362 LNKTIVMGPDV

-379 RTMTPLNERQ
+379 RTITPLNERQ

-406 PMENDVLK
+406 PVENNVLK
-414 VVKSS
+414 VVKSG
-419 AAKVE
+419 AAKTE
-424 PLPLVGEGSDNYAG
+424 PLPLTGEGHENYVG
-438 DEMVTKVVPVRN
+438 DEMVTRIVPVRN
-450 VSVRELAPILRQMI
+450 VSVRELAPVLQQMT
-464 DSAGSGNVVNYDP
+464 DLDGSGSIVNYEP

-488 VVERLTEVI
+488 VVKRLTEVI
-497 QRVDHAGNRTEEVI
+497 QRIDREGNRTEEVI
-511 PLDNASASEIA
+511 PLGNASASEIA
-522 RVLESLTKNSGENQP
+522 RVLESLTRNSSENQP

-553 IVSGDPATRDKMRR
+553 IVSADPATRDKIRR

-594 LVDVLKQVSGTLTA
+594 LVDVLKQVSGTLTS
-608 AKEEAEGTV
+608 AKEEAEGTT
-617 GSGREVVSIAAS
+617 GSRRDVVSIAAS

-666 IVEVAEGSNI
+666 IAEVAEGSNI

-682 ASKDAGLMQ
+682 MSKDTGFMQ

-697 IPIGTLGA
+697 IPIGSLSMA
-705 AISQAKPQKGSTV
+705 VSQAKPQKGSTV
-718 ISENGATTINPDTNG
+718 ISENGATTINPDTEG
-733 DLSTLAQLLSGF
+733 DLSRLSQLLSGF

-754 GDWMALVQAVKN
+754 GDWAALVQAVKN
-766 DSSSNVLSTP
+766 DSGTNVLSMP

-791 QDVPVLTGSTVGSN
+791 QDVPVLTGSAVGEN

-955 PHTAQPVLPAQNQAL
+955 PNTAQPVLPAQNQAL

>member
-1 MVRGMFWLMLL
+1 M
-12 IISAKMAYSLWR
+12 
-24 YFSFSAEY
+24 
-32 TAVSSSANKP
+32 
-42 LRADA
+42 
-47 KPFDKNDVQ
+47 
-56 LVSQQNWFG
+56 
-65 KYQPVAAPVKQ
+65 
-76 PEPAP
+76 
-81 VAETRLNV
+81 
-89 VLRGIAFGAR
+89 
-99 PGAVIEEGGKQ
+99 
-110 QVYLQGERL
+110 
-119 GSHNAV
+119 
-125 IEEIN
+125 
-130 RDHVMLR
+130 
-137 YQGKMERLSLAEEK
+137 
-151 RPTKAVTSKKA
+151 
-162 VSDEAKQAVA
+162 
-172 EPAAS
+172 
-177 APVEI
+177 
-182 PAAVRQALAKDPQK
+182 
-196 IFNYIQLTPVRKE
+196 
-209 GIVGYAVKPGADR
+209 
-222 SLFDASGFKE
+222 
-232 GDIAIALN
+232 
-240 QQDFTDP
+240 
-247 RAMIALMRQLP
+247 
-258 SMDSIQL
+258 
-265 TVLRKGAR
+265 
-273 YDISIALRHFHRAA
+273 
-287 LTAFNPGES
+287 
-296 FIVFWRDMT
+296 FWRDMT
-305 LSVWRKKTTGL
+305 LSIWRKKTTGL

-323 ALVLAAALCS
+323 PLMLAAALCS

-682 ASKDAGLMQ
+682 GSKDAGLMQ

-705 AISQAKPQKGSTV
+705 AISAAKPQKGSTV

-856 ERKLKTTVL
+856 ERKLINAMLAEAIKEGASDIHIETFEKSLVIRFRVDGTLHEMLRPGRKLASLLVSRIKVMARLDIAEKRVPQDGRIALLLGGRAIDVRVSTMPSAWGERVVLRLLDKNQARLTLERLGLSLELTAQLRQLLHKPHGIFLVTGPTGSGKSTTLYAGLQELNNHSRNILTVEDPIEYMIEGIGQTQVNTRVGMTFARGLRAILRQDPDVVMVGEIRDTETAEIAVQASLTGHLVL
-865 ANDGEL
+865 STLHTNTAVGAITRLQDMGVEPFLLSSSLTGVMAQRLVRTLCSDCRQAAPATDEEKRLMGISDTHAVTLYHPQGCPACNHKGFRGRTAIHEL
-871 IVLGGLMDDQAGE
+871 IVVDATLRDLIHRQAGE
-884 SVAKVP
+884 LELERYVRQHSAGIRSNGIEKV
-890 LLGDIPLIGNL
+890 LAGETSLD
-901 FKSTADKKEKR
+901 E
-912 NLMVFIRPTIL
+912 VL
-923 RDGMAAD
+923 RVTMEA
-930 GVSQRKYNY
+930 
-939 MRAEQ
+939 
-944 IYRDEQ
+944 
-950 GLSLM
+950 
-955 PHTAQPVLPAQNQAL
+955 
-970 PPEVRAFLN
+970 
-979 AGRTR
+979 

>member
-1 MVRGMFWLMLL
+1 M
-12 IISAKMAYSLWR
+12 
-24 YFSFSAEY
+24 
-32 TAVSSSANKP
+32 
-42 LRADA
+42 
-47 KPFDKNDVQ
+47 
-56 LVSQQNWFG
+56 
-65 KYQPVAAPVKQ
+65 
-76 PEPAP
+76 
-81 VAETRLNV
+81 
-89 VLRGIAFGAR
+89 
-99 PGAVIEEGGKQ
+99 
-110 QVYLQGERL
+110 
-119 GSHNAV
+119 
-125 IEEIN
+125 
-130 RDHVMLR
+130 
-137 YQGKMERLSLAEEK
+137 
-151 RPTKAVTSKKA
+151 
-162 VSDEAKQAVA
+162 
-172 EPAAS
+172 
-177 APVEI
+177 
-182 PAAVRQALAKDPQK
+182 
-196 IFNYIQLTPVRKE
+196 
-209 GIVGYAVKPGADR
+209 
-222 SLFDASGFKE
+222 
-232 GDIAIALN
+232 
-240 QQDFTDP
+240 
-247 RAMIALMRQLP
+247 
-258 SMDSIQL
+258 
-265 TVLRKGAR
+265 
-273 YDISIALRHFHRAA
+273 
-287 LTAFNPGES
+287 
-296 FIVFWRDMT
+296 FWRDMT
-305 LSVWRKKTTGL
+305 LSIWRKKTTGL

-323 ALVLAAALCS
+323 PLMLAAALCS

-488 VVERLTEVI
+488 VVERLT
-497 QRVDHAGNRTEEVI
+497 
-511 PLDNASASEIA
+511 
-522 RVLESLTKNSGENQP
+522 KNSGENQP

-682 ASKDAGLMQ
+682 GSKDAGLMQ

-705 AISQAKPQKGSTV
+705 AISAAKPQKGSTV

-955 PHTAQPVLPAQNQAL
+955 PHTAQPILPAQNQAL

>member
-1 MVRGMFWLMLL
+1 MLH
-12 IISAKMAYSLWR
+12 AR
-24 YFSFSAEY
+24 RE
-32 TAVSSSANKP
+32 ND
-42 LRADA
+42 RQ
-47 KPFDKNDVQ
+47 KNIT
-56 LVSQQNWFG
+56 G
-65 KYQPVAAPVKQ
+65 IKKKKY
-76 PEPAP
+76 
-81 VAETRLNV
+81 L
-89 VLRGIAFGAR
+89 
-99 PGAVIEEGGKQ
+99 
-110 QVYLQGERL
+110 
-119 GSHNAV
+119 
-125 IEEIN
+125 
-130 RDHVMLR
+130 
-137 YQGKMERLSLAEEK
+137 LSL
-151 RPTKAVTSKKA
+151 
-162 VSDEAKQAVA
+162 
-172 EPAAS
+172 
-177 APVEI
+177 I
-182 PAAVRQALAKDPQK
+182 
-196 IFNYIQLTPVRKE
+196 
-209 GIVGYAVKPGADR
+209 
-222 SLFDASGFKE
+222 
-232 GDIAIALN
+232 
-240 QQDFTDP
+240 
-247 RAMIALMRQLP
+247 LM
-258 SMDSIQL
+258 
-265 TVLRKGAR
+265 
-273 YDISIALRHFHRAA
+273 
-287 LTAFNPGES
+287 
-296 FIVFWRDMT
+296 
-305 LSVWRKKTTGL
+305 
-316 KTKKRLL
+316 
-323 ALVLAAALCS
+323 AALCS
-333 SPVWAEEATFTAN
+333 SSSRAEENTFTAS

-362 LNKTIIMGPGV
+362 LNKTIVMGPDV

-379 RTMTPLNERQ
+379 RTITPLNERQ

-406 PMENDVLK
+406 PVENNVLK
-414 VVKSS
+414 VVKSG
-419 AAKVE
+419 AAKTE
-424 PLPLVGEGSDNYAG
+424 PLPLTGEGHENYAG
-438 DEMVTKVVPVRN
+438 DEMVTRIVPVRN
-450 VSVRELAPILRQMI
+450 VSVRELAPVLQQMT
-464 DSAGSGNVVNYDP
+464 DLDGSGSIVNYEP

-488 VVERLTEVI
+488 VVKRLTEVI
-497 QRVDHAGNRTEEVI
+497 QRIDREGNRTEEVI
-511 PLDNASASEIA
+511 PLDNASASEIV
-522 RVLESLTKNSGENQP
+522 RVLESLTRNSSENQP

-553 IVSGDPATRDKMRR
+553 IVSADPSTRDKMRR

-594 LVDVLKQVSGTLTA
+594 LVDVLKQVSGTLTS
-608 AKEEAEGTV
+608 AKEEAESTT
-617 GSGREVVSIAAS
+617 GSGRDVVSIAAS

-666 IVEVAEGSNI
+666 IAEVAEGSNI

-682 ASKDAGLMQ
+682 MSKDTGFMQ

-697 IPIGTLGA
+697 IPIGSLSMA
-705 AISQAKPQKGSTV
+705 VSQAKPQKGSTV
-718 ISENGATTINPDTNG
+718 ISENGATTINPDTEG
-733 DLSTLAQLLSGF
+733 DLSRLSQLLSGF

-754 GDWMALVQAVKN
+754 GDWAALVQAVKN
-766 DSSSNVLSTP
+766 DSGTNVLSMP

-791 QDVPVLTGSTVGSN
+791 QDVPVLTGSAVGEN

-890 LLGDIPLIGNL
+890 LLGDIPLIGYL

-979 AGRTR
+979 AGR

>member
-1 MVRGMFWLMLL
+1 M
-12 IISAKMAYSLWR
+12 
-24 YFSFSAEY
+24 
-32 TAVSSSANKP
+32 
-42 LRADA
+42 LRALREDDRQ
-47 KPFDKNDVQ
+47 KKIT
-56 LVSQQNWFG
+56 G
-65 KYQPVAAPVKQ
+65 IKKKKY
-76 PEPAP
+76 
-81 VAETRLNV
+81 L
-89 VLRGIAFGAR
+89 
-99 PGAVIEEGGKQ
+99 
-110 QVYLQGERL
+110 
-119 GSHNAV
+119 
-125 IEEIN
+125 
-130 RDHVMLR
+130 
-137 YQGKMERLSLAEEK
+137 LSL
-151 RPTKAVTSKKA
+151 
-162 VSDEAKQAVA
+162 
-172 EPAAS
+172 
-177 APVEI
+177 I
-182 PAAVRQALAKDPQK
+182 
-196 IFNYIQLTPVRKE
+196 
-209 GIVGYAVKPGADR
+209 
-222 SLFDASGFKE
+222 
-232 GDIAIALN
+232 
-240 QQDFTDP
+240 
-247 RAMIALMRQLP
+247 LM
-258 SMDSIQL
+258 
-265 TVLRKGAR
+265 
-273 YDISIALRHFHRAA
+273 
-287 LTAFNPGES
+287 
-296 FIVFWRDMT
+296 
-305 LSVWRKKTTGL
+305 
-316 KTKKRLL
+316 
-323 ALVLAAALCS
+323 AALCS
-333 SPVWAEEATFTAN
+333 PSSRAEENTFTAS

-362 LNKTIIMGPGV
+362 LNKTIVMGPDV

-379 RTMTPLNERQ
+379 RTITPLNERQ

-406 PMENDVLK
+406 PVENNVLK
-414 VVKSS
+414 VVKSG
-419 AAKVE
+419 AAKTE
-424 PLPLVGEGSDNYAG
+424 PLPLTGEGHENYVG
-438 DEMVTKVVPVRN
+438 DEMVTRIVPVRN
-450 VSVRELAPILRQMI
+450 VSVRELAPVLQQMT
-464 DSAGSGNVVNYDP
+464 DLDGSGSIVNYEP

-488 VVERLTEVI
+488 VVKRLTEVI
-497 QRVDHAGNRTEEVI
+497 QRIDREGNRTEEVI
-511 PLDNASASEIA
+511 PLGNASASEIV
-522 RVLESLTKNSGENQP
+522 RVLESLTRNSSENQP

-553 IVSGDPATRDKMRR
+553 IVSADPATRDKIRR

-594 LVDVLKQVSGTLTA
+594 LVDVLKQVSGTLTS
-608 AKEEAEGTV
+608 AKEEAEGTT
-617 GSGREVVSIAAS
+617 GSRRDVVSIAAS

-639 PQDIMQSLQSV
+639 PQDVMQSLQSV

-718 ISENGATTINPDTNG
+718 ISENGATTINPDTEG
-733 DLSTLAQLLSGF
+733 DLSRLSQLLSGF

-754 GDWMALVQAVKN
+754 GDWAALVQAVKN
-766 DSSSNVLSTP
+766 DSGTNVLSMP

-791 QDVPVLTGSTVGSN
+791 QDVPVLTGSAVGEN
-805 NSNPFNTVERKK
+805 NINPFNTVERKK

>member
-1 MVRGMFWLMLL
+1 M
-12 IISAKMAYSLWR
+12 
-24 YFSFSAEY
+24 
-32 TAVSSSANKP
+32 
-42 LRADA
+42 LRALREDDRQ
-47 KPFDKNDVQ
+47 KKIT
-56 LVSQQNWFG
+56 G
-65 KYQPVAAPVKQ
+65 IKKKKY
-76 PEPAP
+76 
-81 VAETRLNV
+81 L
-89 VLRGIAFGAR
+89 
-99 PGAVIEEGGKQ
+99 
-110 QVYLQGERL
+110 
-119 GSHNAV
+119 
-125 IEEIN
+125 
-130 RDHVMLR
+130 
-137 YQGKMERLSLAEEK
+137 LSL
-151 RPTKAVTSKKA
+151 
-162 VSDEAKQAVA
+162 
-172 EPAAS
+172 
-177 APVEI
+177 I
-182 PAAVRQALAKDPQK
+182 
-196 IFNYIQLTPVRKE
+196 
-209 GIVGYAVKPGADR
+209 
-222 SLFDASGFKE
+222 
-232 GDIAIALN
+232 
-240 QQDFTDP
+240 
-247 RAMIALMRQLP
+247 LM
-258 SMDSIQL
+258 
-265 TVLRKGAR
+265 
-273 YDISIALRHFHRAA
+273 
-287 LTAFNPGES
+287 
-296 FIVFWRDMT
+296 
-305 LSVWRKKTTGL
+305 
-316 KTKKRLL
+316 
-323 ALVLAAALCS
+323 AALCS
-333 SPVWAEEATFTAN
+333 PSSRAEENTFTAS

-362 LNKTIIMGPGV
+362 LNKTIVMGPDV

-379 RTMTPLNERQ
+379 RTITPLNERQ

-406 PMENDVLK
+406 PVENNVLK
-414 VVKSS
+414 VVKSG
-419 AAKVE
+419 AAKTE
-424 PLPLVGEGSDNYAG
+424 PLPLTGEGHENYVG
-438 DEMVTKVVPVRN
+438 DEMVTRIVPVRN
-450 VSVRELAPILRQMI
+450 VSVRELAPVLQQMT
-464 DSAGSGNVVNYDP
+464 DLDGSGSIVNYEP

-488 VVERLTEVI
+488 VVKRLTEVI
-497 QRVDHAGNRTEEVI
+497 QRIDREGNRTEEVI
-511 PLDNASASEIA
+511 PLGNASASEIV
-522 RVLESLTKNSGENQP
+522 RVLESLTRNSSENQP

-553 IVSGDPATRDKMRR
+553 IVSADPATRDKIRR

-639 PQDIMQSLQSV
+639 PQDVMQSLQSV

-666 IVEVAEGSNI
+666 IAEVAEGSNI

-682 ASKDAGLMQ
+682 MSKDTGFMQ

-697 IPIGTLGA
+697 IPIGSLSMA
-705 AISQAKPQKGSTV
+705 VSQAKPQKGSTV
-718 ISENGATTINPDTNG
+718 ISENGATTINPDTEG
-733 DLSTLAQLLSGF
+733 DLSRLSQLLSGF

-754 GDWMALVQAVKN
+754 GDWAALVQAVKN
-766 DSSSNVLSTP
+766 DSGTNVLSMP

-791 QDVPVLTGSTVGSN
+791 QDVPVLTGSAVGEN

-901 FKSTADKKEKR
+901 FKSTANKKEKR

>member
-1 MVRGMFWLMLL
+1 MFRCEIM
-12 IISAKMAYSLWR
+12 
-24 YFSFSAEY
+24 
-32 TAVSSSANKP
+32 
-42 LRADA
+42 LRARREDDRQ
-47 KPFDKNDVQ
+47 KKIT
-56 LVSQQNWFG
+56 G
-65 KYQPVAAPVKQ
+65 IKKKKY
-76 PEPAP
+76 
-81 VAETRLNV
+81 L
-89 VLRGIAFGAR
+89 
-99 PGAVIEEGGKQ
+99 
-110 QVYLQGERL
+110 
-119 GSHNAV
+119 
-125 IEEIN
+125 
-130 RDHVMLR
+130 
-137 YQGKMERLSLAEEK
+137 LSL
-151 RPTKAVTSKKA
+151 
-162 VSDEAKQAVA
+162 
-172 EPAAS
+172 
-177 APVEI
+177 I
-182 PAAVRQALAKDPQK
+182 
-196 IFNYIQLTPVRKE
+196 
-209 GIVGYAVKPGADR
+209 
-222 SLFDASGFKE
+222 
-232 GDIAIALN
+232 
-240 QQDFTDP
+240 
-247 RAMIALMRQLP
+247 LM
-258 SMDSIQL
+258 
-265 TVLRKGAR
+265 
-273 YDISIALRHFHRAA
+273 
-287 LTAFNPGES
+287 
-296 FIVFWRDMT
+296 
-305 LSVWRKKTTGL
+305 
-316 KTKKRLL
+316 
-323 ALVLAAALCS
+323 AALCS
-333 SPVWAEEATFTAN
+333 PSSRAEENTFTAS

-362 LNKTIIMGPGV
+362 LNKTIVMGPDV

-379 RTMTPLNERQ
+379 RTITPLNERQ

-406 PMENDVLK
+406 PVENNVLK
-414 VVKSS
+414 VVKSG
-419 AAKVE
+419 AAKTE
-424 PLPLVGEGSDNYAG
+424 PLPLTGEGHENYVG
-438 DEMVTKVVPVRN
+438 DEMVTRIVPVRN
-450 VSVRELAPILRQMI
+450 VSVRELAPVLQQMT
-464 DSAGSGNVVNYDP
+464 DLDGSGSIVNYEP

-488 VVERLTEVI
+488 VVKRLTEVI
-497 QRVDHAGNRTEEVI
+497 QRIDREGNRTEEVI
-511 PLDNASASEIA
+511 PLGNASASEIA
-522 RVLESLTKNSGENQP
+522 RVLESLTRNSSENQP

-553 IVSGDPATRDKMRR
+553 IVSADPATRDKIRR

-594 LVDVLKQVSGTLTA
+594 LVDVLKQVSGTLTS
-608 AKEEAEGTV
+608 AKEEAEGTT
-617 GSGREVVSIAAS
+617 GSRRDVVSIAAS

-666 IVEVAEGSNI
+666 IAEVAEGSNI

-682 ASKDAGLMQ
+682 MSKDTGFMQ

-697 IPIGTLGA
+697 IPIGSLSMA
-705 AISQAKPQKGSTV
+705 VSQAKPQKGSTV
-718 ISENGATTINPDTNG
+718 ISENGATTINPDTEG
-733 DLSTLAQLLSGF
+733 DLSRLSQLLSGF

-754 GDWMALVQAVKN
+754 GDWAALVQAVKN
-766 DSSSNVLSTP
+766 DSGTNVLSMP

-791 QDVPVLTGSTVGSN
+791 QDVPVLTGSAVGEN

>member
-1 MVRGMFWLMLL
+1 MLH
-12 IISAKMAYSLWR
+12 AR
-24 YFSFSAEY
+24 RE
-32 TAVSSSANKP
+32 ND
-42 LRADA
+42 RQ
-47 KPFDKNDVQ
+47 KNIT
-56 LVSQQNWFG
+56 G
-65 KYQPVAAPVKQ
+65 IKKKKY
-76 PEPAP
+76 
-81 VAETRLNV
+81 L
-89 VLRGIAFGAR
+89 
-99 PGAVIEEGGKQ
+99 
-110 QVYLQGERL
+110 
-119 GSHNAV
+119 
-125 IEEIN
+125 
-130 RDHVMLR
+130 
-137 YQGKMERLSLAEEK
+137 LSL
-151 RPTKAVTSKKA
+151 
-162 VSDEAKQAVA
+162 
-172 EPAAS
+172 
-177 APVEI
+177 I
-182 PAAVRQALAKDPQK
+182 
-196 IFNYIQLTPVRKE
+196 
-209 GIVGYAVKPGADR
+209 
-222 SLFDASGFKE
+222 
-232 GDIAIALN
+232 
-240 QQDFTDP
+240 
-247 RAMIALMRQLP
+247 LM
-258 SMDSIQL
+258 
-265 TVLRKGAR
+265 
-273 YDISIALRHFHRAA
+273 
-287 LTAFNPGES
+287 
-296 FIVFWRDMT
+296 
-305 LSVWRKKTTGL
+305 
-316 KTKKRLL
+316 
-323 ALVLAAALCS
+323 AALCS
-333 SPVWAEEATFTAN
+333 SSSRAEENTFTAS

-362 LNKTIIMGPGV
+362 LNKTIVMGPDV

-379 RTMTPLNERQ
+379 RTITPLNERQ

-406 PMENDVLK
+406 PVENNVLK
-414 VVKSS
+414 VVKSG
-419 AAKVE
+419 AAKTE
-424 PLPLVGEGSDNYAG
+424 PLPLTGEGHENYAG
-438 DEMVTKVVPVRN
+438 DEMVTRIVPVRN
-450 VSVRELAPILRQMI
+450 VSVRELAPVLQQMT
-464 DSAGSGNVVNYDP
+464 DLDGSGSIVNYEP

-488 VVERLTEVI
+488 VVKRLTEVI
-497 QRVDHAGNRTEEVI
+497 QRIDREGNRTEEVI
-511 PLDNASASEIA
+511 PLDNASASEIV
-522 RVLESLTKNSGENQP
+522 RVLESLTRNSSENQP

-553 IVSGDPATRDKMRR
+553 IVSADPSTRDKMRR

-594 LVDVLKQVSGTLTA
+594 LVDVLKQVSGTLTS
-608 AKEEAEGTV
+608 AKEEAESTT
-617 GSGREVVSIAAS
+617 GSGRDVVSIAAS

-666 IVEVAEGSNI
+666 IAEVAEGSNI

-682 ASKDAGLMQ
+682 MSKDTGFMQ

-697 IPIGTLGA
+697 IPIGSLSMA
-705 AISQAKPQKGSTV
+705 VSQAKPQKGSTV
-718 ISENGATTINPDTNG
+718 ISENGATTINPDTEG
-733 DLSTLAQLLSGF
+733 DLSRLSQLLSGF

-754 GDWMALVQAVKN
+754 GDWAALVQAVKN
-766 DSSSNVLSTP
+766 DSGTNVLSMP

-791 QDVPVLTGSTVGSN
+791 QDVPVLTGSAVGEN

-890 LLGDIPLIGNL
+890 LLGDIPLIGYL

-955 PHTAQPVLPAQNQAL
+955 PHTAQPVLPAQNQ
-970 PPEVRAFLN
+970 
-979 AGRTR
+979 

>member
-1 MVRGMFWLMLL
+1 MLH
-12 IISAKMAYSLWR
+12 AR
-24 YFSFSAEY
+24 RE
-32 TAVSSSANKP
+32 ND
-42 LRADA
+42 RQ
-47 KPFDKNDVQ
+47 KNIT
-56 LVSQQNWFG
+56 G
-65 KYQPVAAPVKQ
+65 IKKKKY
-76 PEPAP
+76 
-81 VAETRLNV
+81 L
-89 VLRGIAFGAR
+89 
-99 PGAVIEEGGKQ
+99 
-110 QVYLQGERL
+110 
-119 GSHNAV
+119 
-125 IEEIN
+125 
-130 RDHVMLR
+130 
-137 YQGKMERLSLAEEK
+137 LSL
-151 RPTKAVTSKKA
+151 
-162 VSDEAKQAVA
+162 
-172 EPAAS
+172 
-177 APVEI
+177 I
-182 PAAVRQALAKDPQK
+182 
-196 IFNYIQLTPVRKE
+196 
-209 GIVGYAVKPGADR
+209 
-222 SLFDASGFKE
+222 
-232 GDIAIALN
+232 
-240 QQDFTDP
+240 
-247 RAMIALMRQLP
+247 LM
-258 SMDSIQL
+258 
-265 TVLRKGAR
+265 
-273 YDISIALRHFHRAA
+273 
-287 LTAFNPGES
+287 
-296 FIVFWRDMT
+296 
-305 LSVWRKKTTGL
+305 
-316 KTKKRLL
+316 
-323 ALVLAAALCS
+323 AALCS
-333 SPVWAEEATFTAN
+333 SSSRAEENTFTAS

-362 LNKTIIMGPGV
+362 LNKTIVMGPDV

-379 RTMTPLNERQ
+379 RTITPLNERQ

-406 PMENDVLK
+406 PVENNVLK
-414 VVKSS
+414 VVKSG
-419 AAKVE
+419 AAKTE
-424 PLPLVGEGSDNYAG
+424 PLPLTGEGHENYAG
-438 DEMVTKVVPVRN
+438 DEMVTRIMPVRN
-450 VSVRELAPILRQMI
+450 VSVRELAPVLQQMT
-464 DSAGSGNVVNYDP
+464 DLDGSGSIVNYEP

-488 VVERLTEVI
+488 VVKRLTEVI
-497 QRVDHAGNRTEEVI
+497 QRIDREGNRTEEVI
-511 PLDNASASEIA
+511 PLDNASASEIV
-522 RVLESLTKNSGENQP
+522 RVLESLTRNSSENQP

-553 IVSGDPATRDKMRR
+553 IVSADPSTRDKMRR

-594 LVDVLKQVSGTLTA
+594 LVDVLKQVSGTLTS
-608 AKEEAEGTV
+608 AKEEAESTT
-617 GSGREVVSIAAS
+617 GSGRDVVSIAAS

-666 IVEVAEGSNI
+666 IAEVAEGSNI

-682 ASKDAGLMQ
+682 MSKDTGFMQ

-697 IPIGTLGA
+697 IPIGSLSMA
-705 AISQAKPQKGSTV
+705 VSQAKPQKGSTV
-718 ISENGATTINPDTNG
+718 ISENGATTINPDTEG
-733 DLSTLAQLLSGF
+733 DLSRLSQLLSGF

-754 GDWMALVQAVKN
+754 GDWAALVQAVKN
-766 DSSSNVLSTP
+766 DSGTNVLSMP

-791 QDVPVLTGSTVGSN
+791 QDVPVLTGSAVGEN

-890 LLGDIPLIGNL
+890 LLGDIPLIGYL

-923 RDGMAAD
+923 RAGMAAD

>member
-1 MVRGMFWLMLL
+1 
-12 IISAKMAYSLWR
+12 
-24 YFSFSAEY
+24 
-32 TAVSSSANKP
+32 
-42 LRADA
+42 
-47 KPFDKNDVQ
+47 
-56 LVSQQNWFG
+56 
-65 KYQPVAAPVKQ
+65 
-76 PEPAP
+76 
-81 VAETRLNV
+81 
-89 VLRGIAFGAR
+89 
-99 PGAVIEEGGKQ
+99 
-110 QVYLQGERL
+110 
-119 GSHNAV
+119 
-125 IEEIN
+125 
-130 RDHVMLR
+130 MLR
-137 YQGKMERLSLAEEK
+137 IQCEENRQKITGIKKKKYLLSL
-151 RPTKAVTSKKA
+151 
-162 VSDEAKQAVA
+162 
-172 EPAAS
+172 
-177 APVEI
+177 I
-182 PAAVRQALAKDPQK
+182 L
-196 IFNYIQLTPVRKE
+196 LT
-209 GIVGYAVKPGADR
+209 
-222 SLFDASGFKE
+222 
-232 GDIAIALN
+232 
-240 QQDFTDP
+240 
-247 RAMIALMRQLP
+247 
-258 SMDSIQL
+258 
-265 TVLRKGAR
+265 
-273 YDISIALRHFHRAA
+273 
-287 LTAFNPGES
+287 
-296 FIVFWRDMT
+296 
-305 LSVWRKKTTGL
+305 
-316 KTKKRLL
+316 
-323 ALVLAAALCS
+323 ALCS
-333 SPVWAEEATFTAN
+333 MPSRAEENTFTAS

-362 LNKTIIMGPGV
+362 LNKTIVMGSDV

-379 RTMTPLNERQ
+379 RTMTPLNEHQ

-396 LLEAQGYAVV
+396 LLEVQGYAVV
-406 PMENDVLK
+406 PVENNILK
-414 VVKSS
+414 VVKSG
-419 AAKVE
+419 AAKTE
-424 PLPLVGEGSDNYAG
+424 PLPLVGEDHGNYAG
-438 DEMVTKVVPVRN
+438 DEMVTRIVSVHN
-450 VSVRELAPILRQMI
+450 VSVRELAPVLQQMT
-464 DSAGSGNVVNYDP
+464 DQDGAGSIVNYEP

-488 VVERLTEVI
+488 VVKRLTEVI
-497 QRVDHAGNRTEEVI
+497 QRIDREGNRSEEVI
-511 PLDNASASEIA
+511 PLDNASASEIT

-553 IVSGDPATRDKMRR
+553 IVSGDPASRDKMRR

-578 SGNSQVFYLKY
+578 SGNSRVFYLKY

-617 GSGREVVSIAAS
+617 GSGHDVVSIAAS
-629 KHSNALIVTA
+629 KHSNALVVTA

-682 ASKDAGLMQ
+682 ASKDAGFMQ

-697 IPIGTLGA
+697 IPIGTLSMA
-705 AISQAKPQKGSTV
+705 VSQAKPQKGSTV
-718 ISENGATTINPDTNG
+718 INENGATTINPDTNG
-733 DLSTLAQLLSGF
+733 DLSSLTQLLSGF

-754 GDWMALVQAVKN
+754 GDWMTLVQAIKN
-766 DSSSNVLSTP
+766 DSSSNVLSMP
-776 SITTLDNQEAFFMVG
+776 SITTLDNQEASFMVG
-791 QDVPVLTGSTVGSN
+791 QDVPVLTGSAVGEN

-890 LLGDIPLIGNL
+890 LLGDIPLIGKL

-979 AGRTR
+979 TGRTR